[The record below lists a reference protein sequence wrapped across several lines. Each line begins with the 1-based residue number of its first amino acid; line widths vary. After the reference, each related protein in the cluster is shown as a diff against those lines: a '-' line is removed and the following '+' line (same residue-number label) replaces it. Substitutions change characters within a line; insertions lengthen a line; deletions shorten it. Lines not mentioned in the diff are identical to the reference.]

1 MKLNHPFMGGKNSTE
16 QRRKLCLFPYTNK
29 IMGMTTVLLKRNG
42 HNKPVHS
49 HSLGY
54 KPFKCLFLTRNIRSS
69 HPEHFNMHP
78 SKCHKR
84 SKIIH
89 QRVLETLCHKSWK
102 LPPSKA
108 VLGEGQR
115 ILLNASSVFYFLE
128 NREKSPLQYL
138 FTNTWSCIR
147 MPVFSPKILSKTTI
161 RGQSTL
167 KFFWGLEIPTKE
179 VNYVKRFS
187 CISIS
192 QT

>member
-1 MKLNHPFMGGKNSTE
+1 
-16 QRRKLCLFPYTNK
+16 
-29 IMGMTTVLLKRNG
+29 MTTVLLKRNG
-42 HNKPVHS
+42 HGKPIYS

-54 KPFKCLFLTRNIRSS
+54 KPFKCLFLTRNIRTS
-69 HPEHFNMHP
+69 HPEHFNVHT

-89 QRVLETLCHKSWK
+89 QRVVETLCHKSWK
-102 LPPSKA
+102 LPPNNA

-128 NREKSPLQYL
+128 NREKSLLQYL
-138 FTNTWSCIR
+138 FRNPWSCIR
-147 MPVFSPKILSKTTI
+147 TSFFSPKILSKTTI

-179 VNYVKRFS
+179 VRDVKCFS

-192 QT
+192 QTQFCSLHKYDFVIIKQK